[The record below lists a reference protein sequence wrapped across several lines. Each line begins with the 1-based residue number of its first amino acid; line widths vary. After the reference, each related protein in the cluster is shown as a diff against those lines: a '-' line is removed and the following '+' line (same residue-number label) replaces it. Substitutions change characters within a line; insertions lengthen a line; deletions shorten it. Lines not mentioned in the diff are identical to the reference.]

1 MAHGEIFAGWHH
13 REGGAMSNSDG
24 VAGQYVRLLDAMA
37 EEVRQDAAGKKDAG
51 QQKVLWG
58 VAAGLEM
65 AACAL
70 RENLPASADVAELV
84 ARLHTTH
91 VAYLLKK
98 DLSSYR
104 KRPPKLNVKRVVTSR
119 KPDTSSKPG
128 RTNRRPKPAW

>member
-1 MAHGEIFAGWHH
+1 MANSSPEGIGPCE
-13 REGGAMSNSDG
+13 EYGGAMSN
-24 VAGQYVRLLDAMA
+24 AEIEAKHVRLFDAMA
-37 EEVRQDAAGKKDAG
+37 EEVRQEAAGEKNAV

-65 AACAL
+65 ASAAL
-70 RENLPASADVAELV
+70 RENSENTHNAAEIV
-84 ARLHTTH
+84 ARLRDTH

-104 KRPPKLNVKRVVTSR
+104 KRPPKLNVKRVVTGR
-119 KPDTSSKPG
+119 KPDTAKKPG

>member
-1 MAHGEIFAGWHH
+1 
-13 REGGAMSNSDG
+13 MSNTEG
-24 VAGQYVRLLDAMA
+24 ETAQYVRLLDAMA
-37 EEVRQDAAGKKDAG
+37 EEVRREAAGKKDAG

-70 RENLPASADVAELV
+70 RENPLNTTDAAEIV
-84 ARLHTTH
+84 TRLHATH

-98 DLSSYR
+98 DLSSFR
-104 KRPPKLNVKRVVTSR
+104 KRPPKLNVKRIVTGR
-119 KPDTSSKPG
+119 KPDNSNKPG